1 MLTRKEFCQIILM
14 KAQKQF
20 GKTMTELDVY
30 YTPPEVGMA
39 LSYLGFIQD
48 ESTLHA
54 IDIKPCP
61 MFKHPNGKELSYF
74 EFLAFL
80 PQENTV
86 VKKDIKENKE
96 QITEKTEKIENPQII
111 LFDEAQ
117 IKELLGDRKYFRV
130 SDAIET
136 LKGDELVIVAQLLKL
151 RFESLQSP
159 AA

>member
-1 MLTRKEFCQIILM
+1 
-14 KAQKQF
+14 
-20 GKTMTELDVY
+20 MTELDVC
-30 YTPPEVGMA
+30 YTAPEVGMA
-39 LSYLGFIQD
+39 LSYLGLVYD
-48 ESTLHA
+48 EYTLHS

-74 EFLAFL
+74 EFLALL
-80 PQENTV
+80 PQENAV
-86 VKKDIKENKE
+86 VKKEIKENKE
-96 QITEKTEKIENPQII
+96 QATEPPPTLI
-111 LFDEAQ
+111 LDEAQ
-117 IKELLGDRKYFRV
+117 IKELLGDRKYFRI

>member
-1 MLTRKEFCQIILM
+1 MLTRKEFCQIVLM

-20 GKTMTELDVY
+20 GKPMTELDVC
-30 YTPPEVGMA
+30 YTAPEVGMA
-39 LSYLGFIQD
+39 LSYLGLVYD
-48 ESTLHA
+48 EYTLYS

-74 EFLAFL
+74 EFLALL

-86 VKKDIKENKE
+86 VKKETKENKENKE
-96 QITEKTEKIENPQII
+96 QATEPPPTLI
-111 LFDEAQ
+111 LDEAQ
-117 IKELLGDRKYFRV
+117 IKELLGDRKYFRI